1 MLATL
6 YSKSFKLSFN
16 GTWTEN
22 FQTYKLDLEKAKGAE
37 IKPATFV
44 GSLRKQ
50 RNYRK
55 NISFCFINY
64 SEVSDCVDHN
74 KLQKIL
80 KEMRVPD
87 HLMCL
92 LRNLYVGQEA
102 TIRTTY
108 GTKEWLEIGKGVQWG
123 CILSPCLCNLYAEYI
138 MQNTGLDESQAE
150 IKIVRGNISNLRYA
164 YDTTRMAEN

>member
-1 MLATL
+1 M
-6 YSKSFKLSFN
+6 
-16 GTWTEN
+16 N
-22 FQTYKLDLEKAKGAE
+22 FQMIKLDLEKAEEPE
-37 IKPATFV
+37 IKFPISV

>member
-1 MLATL
+1 MSANLENSAEAIGLFQCQRRVMPKNVLSTLQFLLFYMLATL

-64 SEVSDCVDHN
+64 SEVSDCVIITN
-74 KLQKIL
+74 CRKFL
-80 KEMRVPD
+80 KRCEFQTTLCVFWETYMWVKKQPLEP
-87 HLMCL
+87 HMEQ
-92 LRNLYVGQEA
+92 RNG
-102 TIRTTY
+102 
-108 GTKEWLEIGKGVQWG
+108 
-123 CILSPCLCNLYAEYI
+123 
-138 MQNTGLDESQAE
+138 
-150 IKIVRGNISNLRYA
+150 
-164 YDTTRMAEN
+164 